1 MNRTLIAFLFLLLV
15 PYNAAAQSDAFVKKL
30 QQAAEFIVDNRLDE
44 AEKNLQSLLRT
55 APNNAA
61 ALDLLGTIRAKQGRL
76 DDAETLFTRAVRADN
91 QLIGAHMNLAYLYL
105 LKGMPDKT
113 AIELRAVLRLD
124 PDNADATYK
133 FAWLLLSQARY
144 DECITFIEKAGQSR
158 ALTVPML
165 VVLGDA
171 YFKKGNF
178 DQAAKSYLAALA
190 QQDTNADALLGLAR
204 VSQAKLNAAASLD
217 YLRRAQNFL
226 GDSPDRL
233 YKFALAASGLNLID
247 EAIGALKR
255 AIELQPEEPS
265 YYLVLG
271 MVQLTVKKP
280 VLQDAEENFRECL
293 KRQPDNAQAQI
304 HLGYV
309 LLKQKRYAD
318 AQVWLEKITQKQTR
332 SPEAFYYL
340 GVIAQEQ
347 GANQKA
353 VELFQR
359 TIQLDPAF
367 ANAHIGLGAI
377 YLKLKD
383 YPRARQELEIGV
395 KLNPDSS
402 KAHYNLAILYARL
415 KDPQRAQEEMRIIE
429 KLKSEGKTPEENES
443 DAAMP
448 IRPD

>member
-15 PYNAAAQSDAFVKKL
+15 PHNAAAQSDPFVKKL
-30 QQAAEFIVDNRLDE
+30 EQAAAFIVDNRLDE
-44 AEKNLQSLLRT
+44 AEKNIQALLRT

-144 DECITFIEKAGQSR
+144 DECITFIERAGQSR

-178 DQAAKSYLAALA
+178 DQAEKSYLAALA
-190 QQDTNADALLGLAR
+190 QQDNADALLGLAR
-204 VSQAKLNAAASLD
+204 VSQAKSNATASLD
-217 YLRRAQNFL
+217 YLRRAQSFL

-233 YKFALAASGLNLID
+233 YKFALAASGLNLIA

-318 AQVWLEKITQKQTR
+318 AQVWLEKTTQKQTR

-347 GANQKA
+347 GVNQKA

-359 TIQLDPAF
+359 TIQLDPSF
-367 ANAHIGLGAI
+367 ANAHIGLGAV

-415 KDPQRAQEEMRIIE
+415 KEPQRAQEEMRIIE
-429 KLKSEGKTPEENES
+429 KLKSEGKTPEDEV
-443 DAAMP
+443 DAVGP
-448 IRPD
+448 TRPY